1 LRRYELSIT
10 IHPSLREKFPD
21 LKVHPIR
28 LVDVEVRDEDP
39 GLERFKEEVVGR
51 ARGRWTLDGLR
62 EHPSL
67 RAYREFFWRIGI
79 DPTKTR
85 PSAEALIRRILH
97 GNPLPRINTL
107 VDAYNLAS
115 IETAISLAAFDE
127 DRLRGRLLMRYAD
140 EGESFHG
147 IGMSHPISLR
157 GGEIV
162 IADSEGLIAIYP
174 YRDAEHSK
182 VTERTR
188 NALILACGVPGIGG
202 ETLSNA
208 GRLAVDYI
216 KRFCGGREV
225 AAGE

>member
-1 LRRYELSIT
+1 MSIT
-10 IHPSLREKFPD
+10 IHSSLREKFPD
-21 LKVHPIR
+21 LKAHPIR
-28 LVDVEVRDEDP
+28 LEDVEVRDEDP
-39 GLERFKEEVVGR
+39 GLERFKGEVIGR
-51 ARGRWTLDGLR
+51 AKGRWTLERLR
-62 EHPSL
+62 EHPNL

-127 DRLRGRLLMRYAD
+127 DRLKGQPLMRYAE
-140 EGESFHG
+140 EGESFLG

-157 GGEIV
+157 GGEII
-162 IADSEGLIAIYP
+162 IADSERLIAIYP
-174 YRDAEHSK
+174 YRDAEYSK
-182 VTERTR
+182 VTEETR
-188 NALILACGVPGIGG
+188 NVLILVCGVPGIGG
-202 ETLSNA
+202 EMLSNA

-225 AAGE
+225 TAGE